1 VALILNSR
9 SNATAGNVP
18 ASDVSSPDLGVD
30 LGSDPFSSLERT
42 NDISLV
48 QQLGRG
54 NPSIVA
60 MLEEN
65 KRLKQDKERLAEK
78 LSQSK
83 GALRETLD
91 RLHKKDASTLSPLP
105 SRRIFSSAVAA
116 AVSNQPPPSLKEEF
130 LAFSKSHRFKGN
142 KQKKSSNDNKH

>member
-1 VALILNSR
+1 MEPKKKYFLKLSHLYIR
-9 SNATAGNVP
+9 S
-18 ASDVSSPDLGVD
+18 
-30 LGSDPFSSLERT
+30 F
-42 NDISLV
+42 
-48 QQLGRG
+48 QLTGRG

-91 RLHKKDASTLSPLP
+91 RLHKKDASTLRLL
-105 SRRIFSSAVAA
+105 
-116 AVSNQPPPSLKEEF
+116 Q
-130 LAFSKSHRFKGN
+130 
-142 KQKKSSNDNKH
+142 

>member
-1 VALILNSR
+1 M
-9 SNATAGNVP
+9 GG
-18 ASDVSSPDLGVD
+18 SDVSSPDLGVD

-42 NDISLV
+42 NHPV
-48 QQLGRG
+48 HQNTTRT
-54 NPSIVA
+54 SITA
-60 MLEEN
+60 ILEEN
-65 KRLKQDKERLAEK
+65 KRLKHDKERLSEQ

-130 LAFSKSHRFKGN
+130 LAFSKSHRFKG
-142 KQKKSSNDNKH
+142 